1 MQPPVCGPCGSPITA
16 KHLILECRNYDEVRE
31 KYFHDNT
38 SMNEIFNN
46 RENVLKLLE
55 FIKELNIYKEI

>member
-1 MQPPVCGPCGSPITA
+1 
-16 KHLILECRNYDEVRE
+16 LECRNYDEVRE
-31 KYFHDNT
+31 RYFDDNT
-38 SMNEIFNN
+38 SMNIIFNN

>member
-1 MQPPVCGPCGSPITA
+1 MSRFFSLYN
-16 KHLILECRNYDEVRE
+16 LILNLEISMR
-31 KYFHDNT
+31 YFNILRKI
-38 SMNEIFNN
+38 SGLIMVKVYN